1 MQTVYAVQK
10 HPTRV
15 QLDDIKTMQQ
25 QTLNDNINVYGNF
38 VGRKQRWQRGKR
50 NYVPATSMINHTNSS
65 KLLNRQS
72 VDESELSAISQTK
85 SNFSKIKLNLKINP
99 INSSH
104 NGLAERNVQSIYNKS
119 MFGAYNVFLD
129 NEVLHKTLRDVQ
141 NREHNNP
148 FVEGLGDSDQ
158 NANSKVAT
166 VFVEQQS
173 QVKLKCDVDIDV
185 RTSIWSKNGQMV
197 QIAEHS
203 TIVTRETRFI
213 KDARGNLIINSVR
226 LEDDGYWQCEVEDFQ
241 RNIKTGRLI
250 KLIVLSKIVI
260 ALSGHLII
268 NIITFRSTTTTIF
281 THRFTT
287 FKCQQ
292 LFLTSQREHRAQ
304 SLLCQ

>member
-1 MQTVYAVQK
+1 
-10 HPTRV
+10 
-15 QLDDIKTMQQ
+15 MQQ
-25 QTLNDNINVYGNF
+25 QTLNDNINVYGNY
-38 VGRKQRWQRGKR
+38 VGRSKQRWQRGKR
-50 NYVPATSMINHTNSS
+50 NYVAASMFNHTTSS

-99 INSSH
+99 LNISH
-104 NGLAERNVQSIYNKS
+104 NGQTERNVQSIYNKS

-148 FVEGLGDSDQ
+148 FVEGLNDNDQ
-158 NANSKVAT
+158 NAKVAT
-166 VFVEQQS
+166 VFVEQRS

-197 QIAEHS
+197 QTAEHS
-203 TIVTRETRFI
+203 TIVNSETRFI
-213 KDARGNLIINSVR
+213 KDARGNMIINSVK

-250 KLIVLSKIVI
+250 KLIVLSKI
-260 ALSGHLII
+260 
-268 NIITFRSTTTTIF
+268 
-281 THRFTT
+281 
-287 FKCQQ
+287 
-292 LFLTSQREHRAQ
+292 
-304 SLLCQ
+304 

>member
-1 MQTVYAVQK
+1 
-10 HPTRV
+10 
-15 QLDDIKTMQQ
+15 MQQ

-50 NYVPATSMINHTNSS
+50 NYVPASMINHTNSS

-99 INSSH
+99 INSTH
-104 NGLAERNVQSIYNKS
+104 NGVTERNVQSIYNKS

-148 FVEGLGDSDQ
+148 FVEGLSDSEQ

-166 VFVEQQS
+166 VFVEQRS

-197 QIAEHS
+197 QTAEHS
-203 TIVTRETRFI
+203 TIVNSETRFI
-213 KDARGNLIINSVR
+213 KDARGNMIINSVR

-260 ALSGHLII
+260 SCPLCLILI
-268 NIITFRSTTTTIF
+268 NISFF
-281 THRFTT
+281 
-287 FKCQQ
+287 
-292 LFLTSQREHRAQ
+292 
-304 SLLCQ
+304 

>member
-1 MQTVYAVQK
+1 
-10 HPTRV
+10 
-15 QLDDIKTMQQ
+15 MQQ

-50 NYVPATSMINHTNSS
+50 NYVPASMINHTNSS

-99 INSSH
+99 INSTH
-104 NGLAERNVQSIYNKS
+104 NGVAERNVQSIYNKS

-148 FVEGLGDSDQ
+148 FVEGLSDSEQ

-166 VFVEQQS
+166 VFVEQRS

-197 QIAEHS
+197 QTAEHS
-203 TIVTRETRFI
+203 TIVNSEIRFI
-213 KDARGNLIINSVR
+213 KDARGNMIINSVR

-260 ALSGHLII
+260 S
-268 NIITFRSTTTTIF
+268 
-281 THRFTT
+281 
-287 FKCQQ
+287 CP
-292 LFLTSQREHRAQ
+292 
-304 SLLCQ
+304 

>member
-1 MQTVYAVQK
+1 MFNKFIIDLIYWYVLILGALQILQMVSAVQK
-10 HPTRV
+10 HQTKA
-15 QLDDIKTMQQ
+15 QLDDINTMQET
-25 QTLNDNINVYGNF
+25 TLNDNINVYGNF

-50 NYVPATSMINHTNSS
+50 NYVPASNINHTNSS
-65 KLLNRQS
+65 KLLNRES

-104 NGLAERNVQSIYNKS
+104 NGHTERNVQSIYNKS
-119 MFGAYNVFLD
+119 MFGSYNVFLD

-148 FVEGLGDSDQ
+148 FVEAFNENDH
-158 NANSKVAT
+158 NANNVAT
-166 VFVEQQS
+166 VFVEQRS

-197 QIAEHS
+197 QTAEYS
-203 TIVTRETRFI
+203 TIANSEERFI
-213 KDARGNLIINSVR
+213 KDARGNMIINTVK

-250 KLIVLSKIVI
+250 KLIVLSK
-260 ALSGHLII
+260 
-268 NIITFRSTTTTIF
+268 
-281 THRFTT
+281 
-287 FKCQQ
+287 K
-292 LFLTSQREHRAQ
+292 
-304 SLLCQ
+304 